1 MQINS
6 EQYRAARDGHF
17 FSRITPLNGE
27 PVTLNMPTPRG
38 RRFLP
43 VGNVSEI
50 KDLGQ
55 GKCLVRIANLEPVQG
70 IYS

>member
-17 FSRITPLNGE
+17 YSRITPENAE
-27 PVTLNMPTPRG
+27 AVTLSMLTPRG

-43 VGNVSEI
+43 VGNVCDI
-50 KDLGQ
+50 KPLGE
-55 GKCLVRIANLEPVQG
+55 GKCLVSIAGLIPVEG
-70 IYS
+70 IY

>member
-6 EQYRAARDGHF
+6 EQYRAARHGRFH
-17 FSRITPLNGE
+17 SRFIPQNGE
-27 PVTLNMPTPRG
+27 PVTLNIPTPRG

-50 KDLGQ
+50 KVMGQ
-55 GKCLVRIANLEPVQG
+55 SSCLIAIDNLAPVQG
-70 IYS
+70 IY